1 MTTQL
6 DCSLGLGKETDYG
19 VPATPDQ
26 FVEFVSETL
35 SWNPE
40 MVQGEGLR
48 VGSRAPR
55 TARRAL
61 GKEMSG
67 GDIEVEATTKGLGV
81 FLHAIFGESTI
92 AAIDAGTA
100 YQQVHTYTKGALPSY
115 TIQKGVPLIGG
126 GAIQPHTF
134 HGAVVES
141 AEFSAAQGEIV
152 KLSTTWNARETVTDT
167 PYVPTVYP
175 ADMELFT
182 FVHGAITIGGSV
194 TAPTSTALATGGTVA
209 GNITEFTL
217 SLANGI
223 DEGGFTFGSA
233 GKRGRRPEVG
243 LIEATGSMVAEYDN
257 NMLRDAFLNQ
267 EALQIVLTFEAGAEI
282 SAGVRPTL
290 QIFLSS
296 VKLDGQLPASNGGEP
311 ITQSIDFTSLDG
323 LIAGVE
329 PVYAV
334 YRSTDTAY

>member
-6 DCSLGLGKETDYG
+6 DCSLGFGLESAYG
-19 VPATPDQ
+19 VPATPQQ
-26 FVEFVSETL
+26 FPEFISESL
-35 SWNPE
+35 AWNPE
-40 MVQGEGLR
+40 FVQGEGLR
-48 VGSRAPR
+48 VGSRTPR

-67 GDIEVEATTKGLGV
+67 GDIEIEATTKGLGV
-81 FLHAIFGESTI
+81 FLHAIFGDTTS
-92 AAIDAGTA
+92 AQVDAGPAT
-100 YQQVHTYTKGALPSY
+100 QQVHTLTKTALPSY

-141 AEFSAAQGEIV
+141 SEFSAAQGEIV
-152 KLSTTWNARETVTDT
+152 KLTTTWNAREIVTDT
-167 PYVPTVYP
+167 AYVPTVYP

-182 FVHGAITIGGSV
+182 FVHGSINIGGTV
-194 TAPTSTALATGGTVA
+194 TPPTSTALAVGGTPA
-209 GNITEFTL
+209 ANITEFSL
-217 SLANGI
+217 SVGNGI

-243 LIEATGSMVAEYDN
+243 LVEATGSMVAEYDS

-282 SAGVRPTL
+282 STGVRSTL

-311 ITQSIDFTSLDG
+311 ITQSVDFTSLDG
-323 LIAGVE
+323 LLAGVE
-329 PVYAV
+329 PIYAV
-334 YRSTDTAY
+334 YRSTDTSF

>member
-6 DCSLGLGKETDYG
+6 DCSLGFGLESGYG
-19 VPATPDQ
+19 IPATPQQ
-26 FVEFVSETL
+26 FPEFVSETL
-35 SWNPE
+35 AWNPE
-40 MVQGEGLR
+40 IVQGEGLR
-48 VGSRAPR
+48 PGHRAPR

-61 GKEMSG
+61 VQEMSG
-67 GDIEVEATTKGLGV
+67 GDIEVEATTKGLGL
-81 FLHAIFGESTI
+81 FLHAIFGASTNTI
-92 AAIDAGTA
+92 IGAGPA
-100 YQQVHTYTKGALPSY
+100 YQQVHTLVKGALPSY

-141 AEFSAAQGEIV
+141 AELTAAAGEIV
-152 KLSTTWNARETVTDT
+152 KLSTTWNAREIVTDT

-182 FVHGAITIGGSV
+182 FVHGSISIGGTV
-194 TAPTSTALATGGTVA
+194 TAPTSTALAAGGTVA
-209 GNITEFTL
+209 ATITEFSL
-217 SLANGI
+217 SLSNGI
-223 DEGGFTFGSA
+223 DEGGFTFGSE

-243 LIEATGSMVAEYDN
+243 LVEATGSMTAEYQD

-267 EALQIVLTFEAGAEI
+267 EPLSVVLTFEAGPEI
-282 SAGVRPTL
+282 QAGVRSTL
-290 QIFLSS
+290 QIYLSS

-311 ITQSIDFTSLDG
+311 ITQAVDFTSLDG

-329 PVYAV
+329 PIYAV
-334 YRSTDTAY
+334 YRSTDTAF